1 MNRPVAGR
9 KLAPGTD
16 AQINLK
22 VSETTTHRD
31 ASIPITV
38 VRGVEDGP
46 VLTLTGAVHGDE
58 INGIAIVRRILD
70 IIEPDSLRGTLVG
83 VPVVNRFG
91 FINQSRYLPDRRDL
105 NRFFPGDPDGSMAG
119 RIAHKLFDRVISR
132 SDFLIDLHTAAA
144 GQQNLCHV
152 RGDAD
157 DPRVKELMKA
167 FGTPVMMHGAGPK
180 GSLRRA
186 ALEAGIP
193 SILFEAGEP
202 ARFQEHVVEIGA
214 EGVLRVMKHLGM
226 IDRRLRK
233 PGVQV
238 LMRRTEWIR
247 ADHGGLL
254 YMEVEPGDLV
264 RTRQRL
270 ATIHDPFGRRVDGVY
285 AQHSGVVLSTATV
298 PLVNPGTAVA
308 HVGILHKTFQRAQK
322 YVRDGGDMG
331 HVNWLEA
338 KREQTRKRKKA
349 AAAKKVP
356 KTAAKPTNPTKASK
370 ATRRSVEEPDAGDLD
385 PEAGA

>member
-1 MNRPVAGR
+1 MTRVIAGR
-9 KLAPGTD
+9 RVPPGTD

-22 VSETTTHRD
+22 VSETATHRP

-38 VRGVEDGP
+38 VQGVGDGP
-46 VLTLTGAVHGDE
+46 VLSLTGAVHGDE

-70 IIEPDSLRGTLVG
+70 IVEPQTLRGTLVG

-91 FINQSRYLPDRRDL
+91 FSSQTRYLPDRRDL
-105 NRFFPGDPDGSMAG
+105 NRFFPGDPDGSMAS
-119 RIAHKLFDRVISR
+119 RIAHKLFDKVVAR

-157 DPRVKELMKA
+157 DPRAKELMKA
-167 FGTPVMMHGAGPK
+167 FGTPVMLHGAGPR

-186 ALEAGIP
+186 AMEAGIP
-193 SILFEAGEP
+193 SIIYEAGEP
-202 ARFQEHVVEIGA
+202 DRFQEHVVEIGA

-233 PGVQV
+233 PDVQV
-238 LMRRTEWIR
+238 LVRRTEWVR

-270 ATIHDPFGRRVDGVY
+270 ATLHDPFGRRVDGIY
-285 AQHSGVVLSTATV
+285 AHHSGVVLSTATT
-298 PLVNPGTAVA
+298 PLVNPGTAVV
-308 HVGILHKTFQRAQK
+308 HIGHLHKTFQRAQK

-338 KREQTRKRKKA
+338 KKAQIKKRKRMAKKA
-349 AAAKKVP
+349 PRKAPAKPRAAGAAK
-356 KTAAKPTNPTKASK
+356 
-370 ATRRSVEEPDAGDLD
+370 RRSVEEPDRPSPD
-385 PEAGA
+385 PEGDA